1 MASKNIIQSVKV
13 VNEPFMVNKH
23 GKTETYIPREIVGH
37 REAYAASLHLLFKHV
52 ADFHVLMIE
61 ILAEKYSLSADEMV
75 RVCHEDERFQKMVV
89 NPTIHAMSYFD
100 ENDAAKKVAVA
111 SDGEAVVT
119 EAKPVVAKKRPIIKK
134 TPAPAVEAPAP
145 VVEAPVPTEEKP
157 KPKKPVI
164 KKKITTEVASS

>member
-1 MASKNIIQSVKV
+1 MASKNIIQNVKI
-13 VNEPFMVNKH
+13 VNEPVMVDND

-37 REAYAASLHLLFKHV
+37 RDAYAASLHLLFKHV

-61 ILAEKYSLSADEMV
+61 ILAEKYNLSADEMV

-100 ENDAAKKVAVA
+100 EEDAAKKVAVVA
-111 SDGEAVVT
+111 AVAEPVVAAA
-119 EAKPVVAKKRPIIKK
+119 EEKPVVTKKRPVIKK
-134 TPAPAVEAPAP
+134 AVVVPAP
-145 VVEAPVPTEEKP
+145 VVEAPVAVVAPVEEKP

-164 KKKITTEVASS
+164 KKKITTE